1 MSGAL
6 SLGVIGGVDGP
17 TAVFVTGSPAPL
29 VIYLLAIN
37 VLAFAVYGWD
47 KARSKVQGARRVPEK
62 TLFLLAI
69 LGGSVGAILGMRV
82 WHHKTRH
89 WYFKYGLPAILLAQ
103 LSAACIKTKEDLS
116 MKRITKQ
123 ETLPALAVPEVLSV
137 PELAYPARLGKRAVV
152 QVLRKADVKK
162 AALAVGGTALVL
174 SAISAA
180 GKRQFYKRIVASEL
194 KRQLAVVNGK
204 LDNLQAQ
211 NEALRAELA
220 RLKQEK

>member
-6 SLGVIGGVDGP
+6 SLGVIGGADGL

-29 VIYLLAIN
+29 VIY

-103 LSAACIKTKEDLS
+103 L
-116 MKRITKQ
+116 
-123 ETLPALAVPEVLSV
+123 ALAW
-137 PELAYPARLGKRAVV
+137 YLGG
-152 QVLRKADVKK
+152 LH
-162 AALAVGGTALVL
+162 
-174 SAISAA
+174 
-180 GKRQFYKRIVASEL
+180 
-194 KRQLAVVNGK
+194 
-204 LDNLQAQ
+204 
-211 NEALRAELA
+211 
-220 RLKQEK
+220 

>member
-6 SLGVIGGVDGP
+6 SLGVIGGADGT

-47 KARSKVQGARRVPEK
+47 KARSK
-62 TLFLLAI
+62 LFLLAI

-103 LSAACIKTKEDLS
+103 L
-116 MKRITKQ
+116 
-123 ETLPALAVPEVLSV
+123 ALAW
-137 PELAYPARLGKRAVV
+137 YLGG
-152 QVLRKADVKK
+152 LH
-162 AALAVGGTALVL
+162 
-174 SAISAA
+174 
-180 GKRQFYKRIVASEL
+180 
-194 KRQLAVVNGK
+194 
-204 LDNLQAQ
+204 
-211 NEALRAELA
+211 
-220 RLKQEK
+220 

>member
-6 SLGVIGGVDGP
+6 SLGVIGGTDGP

-69 LGGSVGAILGMRV
+69 LGMRV

-103 LSAACIKTKEDLS
+103 L
-116 MKRITKQ
+116 
-123 ETLPALAVPEVLSV
+123 ALAW
-137 PELAYPARLGKRAVV
+137 YLGG
-152 QVLRKADVKK
+152 LH
-162 AALAVGGTALVL
+162 
-174 SAISAA
+174 
-180 GKRQFYKRIVASEL
+180 
-194 KRQLAVVNGK
+194 
-204 LDNLQAQ
+204 
-211 NEALRAELA
+211 
-220 RLKQEK
+220 

>member
-6 SLGVIGGVDGP
+6 SLGVIGGADGP

-29 VIYLLAIN
+29 VIYLLVIN

-47 KARSKVQGARRVPEK
+47 KVRSKVQGARRVPEK

-103 LSAACIKTKEDLS
+103 L
-116 MKRITKQ
+116 
-123 ETLPALAVPEVLSV
+123 
-137 PELAYPARLGKRAVV
+137 
-152 QVLRKADVKK
+152 
-162 AALAVGGTALVL
+162 ALVWYL
-174 SAISAA
+174 
-180 GKRQFYKRIVASEL
+180 GGL
-194 KRQLAVVNGK
+194 N
-204 LDNLQAQ
+204 
-211 NEALRAELA
+211 
-220 RLKQEK
+220 